1 MKRFFCM
8 LTSLMSLALI
18 CSSFSSFIISGDDDD
33 PEEIIITEQSGQNGP
48 TSLGGTQVQAFKIG
62 NAIIVQA
69 WCISGTLQ
77 VTVIGRTGM
86 TETTVDS
93 TGGYAQAILDVSSLP
108 SGNYLLLISTPG
120 IFYGYFSK

>member
-1 MKRFFCM
+1 M

-108 SGNYLLLISTPG
+108 SGNYLLLISTPE